1 MIDLTVDG
9 RRVEVPD
16 GSTLLDA
23 CRSAGSEVP
32 TLCAL
37 STLAPANACRA
48 CVVEAGPGALV
59 PACSRIAEPGMEVRT
74 DSDRVRRSRRLV
86 FELLASAV
94 ELDRSP
100 EIAQAIE
107 AVGADGSRF
116 GGPAAATERAL
127 PTPGHRPAPD
137 PSVAASVAEPP
148 KVEDDLYVRDY
159 ARCIL
164 CYRCVDACGDQHQ
177 NTFAITM
184 AGRGFDTVVATE
196 YDVALPESA
205 CVYCGNCIAV
215 CPTGALM
222 GRVEYDM
229 RQAGSWDPSG
239 QDVTRTICPYCGVG
253 CSLDVRT
260 QDGRIVD
267 VTSPLDHDV
276 TLGNLCVKGRFGWR
290 FVHAE

>member
-1 MIDLTVDG
+1 VIAVTVDG
-9 RRVEVPD
+9 RTVEVSE
-16 GSTLLDA
+16 GATVLDA
-23 CRSAGSEVP
+23 CRSAGSDVP
-32 TLCAL
+32 TLCFL
-37 STLAPANACRA
+37 PTLEPANACRA
-48 CVVEAGPGALV
+48 CVVETGPGALV
-59 PACSRIAEPGMEVRT
+59 PACSAVTEPGMEIRT
-74 DSDRVRRSRRLV
+74 DTDRVRTSRRLV

-100 EIAQAIE
+100 EIVDALE
-107 AVGADGSRF
+107 TLGADGTRF
-116 GGPAAATERAL
+116 GPASEAQERRP
-127 PTPGHRPAPD
+127 PTPGHRAAPD
-137 PSVAASVAEPP
+137 PSVAVSVAEPP
-148 KVEDDLYVRDY
+148 RVEDDLYARDY

-164 CYRCVDACGDQHQ
+164 CYRCVDACGEQHQ
-177 NTFAITM
+177 NTFAIAM

-215 CPTGALM
+215 CPTGALV

-229 RQAGSWDPSG
+229 REAGSWDPSG